1 MMYSAS
7 LCNDFFYNFQ
17 ISWSV
22 SVLRRLLEKMS
33 ERRDIDEVAM
43 AWLLSAQLGNQLIK
57 LVEQLCGSTKS
68 KSVAQYSQDEELVT
82 LFNFVLSNGNKKGI
96 YTSFWAVVY

>member
-1 MMYSAS
+1 M
-7 LCNDFFYNFQ
+7 CNDFFHDFQ
-17 ISWSV
+17 ISWSI
-22 SVLRRLLEKMS
+22 SVLRRLLEKMT
-33 ERRDIDEVAM
+33 ERRDTDQVAM
-43 AWLLSAQLGNQLIK
+43 SWLLSAQLGNRLIQ

-96 YTSFWAVVY
+96 YSSCWIVGC